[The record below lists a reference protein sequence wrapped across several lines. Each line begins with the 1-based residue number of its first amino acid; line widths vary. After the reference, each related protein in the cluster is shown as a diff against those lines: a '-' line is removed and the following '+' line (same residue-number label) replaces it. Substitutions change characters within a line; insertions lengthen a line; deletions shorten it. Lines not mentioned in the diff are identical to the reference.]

1 MKKMFTILAI
11 ILLAGATAWAEEP
24 LTTQENATTSNPVF
38 QLHIDNLN
46 LGGSVLN
53 YEPSFQLNESTSFGF
68 DSYND
73 FSDLT
78 KRRKKNKTAKI
89 LTFVGTGCFVVG
101 SAVTIICAV
110 KMVKSGVD
118 GMEDM
123 ANDMDIEDYEDGY
136 NNAMEGFNKTTDN
149 MMGYWAGAAAGG
161 VVATAGG
168 VVATIGIIKWVRGS
182 HHRRSEL
189 FNDGMENNLCDNP
202 YARESMLS
210 FGAGNGTIGFALD
223 F

>member
-110 KMVKSGVD
+110 KMVQSGVD
-118 GMEDM
+118 GI
-123 ANDMDIEDYEDGY
+123 ND
-136 NNAMEGFNKTTDN
+136 MEGFNKTTDN

-210 FGAGNGTIGFALD
+210 FGVGNGTMGFALE